1 MNRFRISILALFAL
15 ALFFAPEPDRA
26 HLFERSL
33 LALSEE
39 IARSVAGASIGEL
52 QLSVGGENGALLDKA
67 RAGLLDELRERGTR
81 VEPGAPPLHVEL
93 ERNEKRA
100 FARWRL
106 GDEEEAEASL
116 RFIGITSLL
125 PPLVAIL
132 AALLFR
138 RVLVSLFLGVW
149 IGATFQSNGNP
160 IAGLWVFLRTYVVQ
174 EALLDSFR
182 LEIIGFVIGLVA
194 LVGIMSRGGGMQ
206 GMIRLLMRFVRSA
219 RSAQL
224 VTFGMGLAIFFDDYA
239 NTILVGGTMRPLTDR
254 FRVSREKLSFL
265 VDSTAAPVAAL
276 SLLSTWIAYEV
287 SQFAPQILEVGI
299 TENPYLIFL
308 RTIPFRFYSIFLLL
322 FILFGILLG
331 RDYGPMLHAERRAA
345 REGALTR
352 PGARPLVS
360 DDMTKVHAKEGIPF
374 RWWNGLLPIVLV
386 VVVTLAGLWISGNR
400 ALASS
405 GSAKSLLG
413 IFSLDALRDVLEAAS
428 STKAIAWGAWSGFFL
443 AAILLLAQR
452 ILSPREI
459 VGAAFRSTRALFF
472 AILILILAWCIGGVC
487 RDMGTA
493 HYLVALFRRSLLPE
507 LYPMVL
513 FVLSCLVSFSTGS
526 SWSTMAIILP
536 NSVALAYL
544 LGETALLGPF
554 GLTVLSIGAVLE
566 GSIFGDHCSP
576 ISDTTV
582 LSSVSSA
589 SDHLDH
595 VRTQMPY
602 ALTVAS
608 IALLFGYAPSAFG
621 MPRILSYGL
630 GTGAI
635 LSVLLLAGR
644 KSR

>member
-1 MNRFRISILALFAL
+1 MTWLRISILALFVLLLFL
-15 ALFFAPEPDRA
+15 APPPDPGY
-26 HLFERSL
+26 LFERSV
-33 LALSEE
+33 LALSREVAE
-39 IARSVAGASIGEL
+39 SVRGARIGEVVVSIGE
-52 QLSVGGENGALLDKA
+52 ENAPLIETA
-67 RAGLLDELRERGTR
+67 RAELLAGLQMEETLLTPGGPPLR
-81 VEPGAPPLHVEL
+81 VEFERREGSGAV
-93 ERNEKRA
+93 
-100 FARWRL
+100 RWRL
-106 GDEEEAEASL
+106 GEAAEAETS
-116 RFIGITSLL
+116 RRYIGISSLL

-132 AALLFR
+132 AALLFQ
-138 RVLVSLFLGVW
+138 RVLVALFLGVW
-149 IGATFQSNGNP
+149 LGTTLMNGWNP
-160 IAGLWVFLRTYVVQ
+160 LLGLFDFFRTYLVRQ
-174 EALLDSFR
+174 ALLDSFR

-224 VTFGMGLAIFFDDYA
+224 VAFAMGLAIFFDDYA

-265 VDSTAAPVAAL
+265 VDATAAPVAAL
-276 SLLSTWIAYEV
+276 SLLSTWVAYEV

-299 TENPYLIFL
+299 TENPYMIFV
-308 RTIPFRFYSIFLLL
+308 RTIPFRFYSIFLLQ
-322 FILFGILLG
+322 FIFLGILLG
-331 RDYGPMLHAERRAA
+331 RDYGPMLGAEIRAR

-360 DDMTKVHAKEGIPF
+360 EDMTKVRAKEGIPF

-386 VVVTLAGLWISGNR
+386 ILVTLAGLWFTGNR
-400 ALASS
+400 TLAES
-405 GSAKSLLG
+405 GDAKPLSGILSLA
-413 IFSLDALRDVLEAAS
+413 ALRDVLQAAS
-428 STKAIAWGAWSGFFL
+428 STRAIAWGAWSGFLF
-443 AAILLLAQR
+443 AALLLLAQR

-472 AILILILAWCIGGVC
+472 AILILLLAWCIGGVC

-513 FVLSCLVSFSTGS
+513 FALSCLVSFSTGS

-536 NSVALAYL
+536 NSVTLAYL
-544 LGETALLGPF
+544 LGESARLGPF

-589 SDHLDH
+589 ADHIDH

-602 ALTVAS
+602 AATVAFT
-608 IALLFGYAPSAFG
+608 ALLFGYGPAAFG
-621 MPRILSYGL
+621 LPQVLSYGM
-630 GTGAI
+630 GIAFI
-635 LSVLLLAGR
+635 LSVYLLLGK
-644 KSR
+644 KSC